1 MIVRHRFPWLIIPL
15 IMLVALVAVAA
26 GCGDDDDSSASS
38 DTAGASG
45 GGDATLTIVG
55 YSVARGVYADVIP
68 AFQATPE
75 GANVKFEQ
83 SYGASGE
90 QRRAVEAGLDADI
103 VAFSLEPDVTSL
115 VDKGIVE
122 AGWNDDKYKGMV
134 SDSVVVFAV
143 RKGNPKNITTWDD
156 LIKDGVE
163 VITPNP
169 FTSGGAKWNI
179 MAAIGAQIAQ
189 GKTKAEALQY
199 IDALFKNVPVQNKS
213 AREALQTFSA
223 GKGDVLIAYENEAIL
238 AQKEGQEIDY
248 VIPDETLLIENPI
261 AATVSNPTAS
271 ENFIDFALTPD
282 SQRVFGEAGY
292 RPVDP
297 TVLAEFDYAVP
308 TTLLTIDGDLGGW
321 PAINAEY
328 FDPENGE
335 IARIFAGQGIA
346 TE

>member
-1 MIVRHRFPWLIIPL
+1 MIVRHRFPWLILPL
-15 IMLVALVAVAA
+15 ILLVALVAVAA
-26 GCGDDDDSSASS
+26 GCGDDDEASGSS
-38 DTAGASG
+38 TAGGSG
-45 GGDATLTIVG
+45 GDTSLTLVA
-55 YSVARGVYADVIP
+55 YSTPREVYEQLIP
-68 AFQATPE
+68 AFQATPDGE
-75 GANVKFEQ
+75 GVTFDQ
-83 SYGASGE
+83 SYGSSGE
-90 QRRAVEAGLDADI
+90 QRRAVEAGLPADI
-103 VAFSLEPDVTSL
+103 VALSLEPDVTAL
-115 VDKGIVE
+115 VDEGIV
-122 AGWNDDKYKGMV
+122 AADWNSDEYKGMV
-134 SDSVVVFAV
+134 TDSVVVIAT
-143 RKGNPKNITTWDD
+143 RKGNPKNIQTWDD

-179 MAAIGAQIAQ
+179 MAAYGAQIAQ

-223 GKGDVLIAYENEAIL
+223 GKGDVLLAYENEAIL
-238 AQKEGQEIDY
+238 AQKEGQDLDY

-261 AATVSNPTAS
+261 AATTSNPAIS
-271 ENFIDFALTPD
+271 EKFIDFVTSPD
-282 SQRVFGEAGY
+282 SQRVFGENGY
-292 RPVDP
+292 RPVNEE
-297 TVLAEFDYAVP
+297 VAAEFDFPVP

-321 PAINAEY
+321 PAINAEF